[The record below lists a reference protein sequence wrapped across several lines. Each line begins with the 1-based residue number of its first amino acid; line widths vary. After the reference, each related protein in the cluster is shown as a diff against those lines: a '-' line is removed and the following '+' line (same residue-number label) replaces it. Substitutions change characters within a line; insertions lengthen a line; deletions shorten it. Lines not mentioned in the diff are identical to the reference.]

1 VTEEMFGGP
10 HRIDEAKRPERV
22 GVTQVKQGSHGDA
35 IRVPWVHP
43 FATDTGGN
51 LLISTGVNETSDL
64 VEAPGFLSGVVVLV
78 SEAGCEG
85 VSGGMLEL
93 FETSVPCCVG
103 AVLSGVGLTVEGG
116 ACGTTNSAASKSH
129 LISRRVRQSR
139 DRVHQDI

>member
-1 VTEEMFGGP
+1 
-10 HRIDEAKRPERV
+10 
-22 GVTQVKQGSHGDA
+22 
-35 IRVPWVHP
+35 
-43 FATDTGGN
+43 
-51 LLISTGVNETSDL
+51 
-64 VEAPGFLSGVVVLV
+64 
-78 SEAGCEG
+78 